1 MVFLLS
7 AASAWK
13 IILPLTNV
21 KRATKKI
28 SILLYCISPKGH
40 LLKVAPSGK
49 EEKPSS
55 QETAIRGRW
64 LSYSNLVLLRGLG

>member
-28 SILLYCISPKGH
+28 SILLHCISPKGH

-49 EEKPSS
+49 EESHRPKRLRS
-55 QETAIRGRW
+55 GDDG
-64 LSYSNLVLLRGLG
+64 LLIPTSFCGEG